1 MPSDQQSGGIVD
13 GVSFFVFLFFCLFV
27 FLFICFSVFL
37 FFCFF
42 VFLFFCFFVFLALF
56 IDLVTDQV
64 QPLSRCLIPP
74 TYRPS
79 TVQRDQ
85 TMPNTRPWS
94 TAPNVRAVYTCWWY
108 SLCNFQY
115 RHQYEKTGSDHV
127 DC

>member
-56 IDLVTDQV
+56 IDLWTDKV
-64 QPLSRCLIPP
+64 QPLSRYETTSGNKVLRLPIP
-74 TYRPS
+74 
-79 TVQRDQ
+79 
-85 TMPNTRPWS
+85 
-94 TAPNVRAVYTCWWY
+94 
-108 SLCNFQY
+108 
-115 RHQYEKTGSDHV
+115 TGK
-127 DC
+127 